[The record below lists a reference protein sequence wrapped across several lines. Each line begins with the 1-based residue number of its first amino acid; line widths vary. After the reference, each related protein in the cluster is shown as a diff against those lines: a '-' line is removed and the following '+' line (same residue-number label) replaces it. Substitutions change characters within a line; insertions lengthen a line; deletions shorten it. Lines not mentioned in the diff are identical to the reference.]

1 MKKGPEEPNKILM
14 TLELTRNPYDLEI
27 LMTLTL
33 NCGTINRVTLK
44 LWTIN
49 REPAYFYPK
58 FKHKMS
64 LHTVNKNHLSLQS
77 YGVLERPSIEY

>member
-1 MKKGPEEPNKILM
+1 MKKGPEEPDKIPM
-14 TLELTRNPYDLEI
+14 TLQLAKNPG
-27 LMTLTL
+27 TL
-33 NCGTINRVTLK
+33 NCGTINRATLT